1 MAQLRKHLEYYP
13 KGSQERVRLERRL
26 GEESLWDTFLH
37 FLSTQGLDPEK
48 LRQAKEQGDSPI
60 PSEEI
65 QNVLEQIY
73 RNHSDFAIVC
83 EMLTD
88 LDEGLQE
95 WRYRHVQ
102 MVRRTI
108 GAKSGTGGS
117 SGVDY
122 LKGTLMKPIF
132 PDLWAIRDRF

>member
-1 MAQLRKHLEYYP
+1 ME
-13 KGSQERVRLERRL
+13 
-26 GEESLWDTFLH
+26 
-37 FLSTQGLDPEK
+37 
-48 LRQAKEQGDSPI
+48 I
-60 PSEEI
+60 SEDI

-117 SGVDY
+117 SGGDY
-122 LKGTLMKPIF
+122 LKVTLMKPIF
-132 PDLWAIRDRF
+132 PNLWAIRDRF